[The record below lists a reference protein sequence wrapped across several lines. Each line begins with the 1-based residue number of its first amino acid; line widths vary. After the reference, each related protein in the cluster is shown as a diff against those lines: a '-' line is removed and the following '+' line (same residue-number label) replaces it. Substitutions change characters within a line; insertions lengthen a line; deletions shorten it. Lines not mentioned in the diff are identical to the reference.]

1 MAQKRM
7 FDRNITNDDD
17 FQELPLSAQCLY
29 FHINMNADDDGLI
42 KSYRSIMRSIG
53 ATDKDLLVLIKKSFI
68 YKFDSN
74 VLAIKH
80 WKINN
85 TIRSDRYRP
94 TIYTEEFKQ
103 LTFGENNEY
112 LLVDTNGIPTGNQMD
127 TQNSIVE
134 NSIEKISK
142 EEKRKDENSEEYLL
156 CLDAQDCIPYEEIIN
171 YLNLRTNHNYKSN
184 VNKTR
189 TLIHARW
196 NEGFRLEDFKIV
208 IDKKSVE
215 WLKTEYEK
223 FLRPETLF
231 GPKFEGYLNQP
242 NIAQNYTTSDLAR
255 FIDWSEYINE

>member
-17 FQELPLSAQCLY
+17 FLELPLSAQCLY

-53 ATDKDLLVLIKKSFI
+53 ATDNDLQVLIKNAFI
-68 YKFDSN
+68 YKFSSN

-85 TIRSDRYRP
+85 TIRCDRYRP
-94 TIYTEEFKQ
+94 TIYTEEIKQ
-103 LTFGENNEY
+103 LVLSDNNEY
-112 LLVDTNGIPTGNQMD
+112 LLVDTNGIPVGNQMD
-127 TQNSIVE
+127 TQY
-134 NSIEKISK
+134 SIEEYRREQDSI
-142 EEKRKDENSEEYLL
+142 EEIREDESRKNILYLST
-156 CLDAQDCIPYEEIIN
+156 QDNIPYEEIIK

-196 NEGFRLEDFKIV
+196 EEGFRLEDFKMV
-208 IDKKSVE
+208 IDKKCVE
-215 WLKTEYEK
+215 WVNSEYEK
-223 FLRPETLF
+223 YLRPETLF
-231 GPKFEGYLNQP
+231 GTKFEGYLNQP
-242 NIAQNYTTSDLAR
+242 SIEKNYTTSDVAK
-255 FIDWSEYINE
+255 FIDWEEYLNE